1 MRYLFLISSL
11 FFCQSSFAQSFV
23 FPKLAGQ
30 GNSIS
35 TLIPQNWKAIDTA
48 YGDLN
53 NDKSEDMAFVLEFE
67 KPVTE
72 RRAYGDA
79 ETELIKEFQKPRIL
93 AVYFRDPKSG
103 KYIFALQNNNFVL
116 RSEEG
121 GALGEPFRQLNI
133 TDNNLNLVFEGGSE
147 WRWKLDYFFKFQHK
161 DWDLIQANHTYYNSS
176 SGEMTIKAYDFAN
189 RKVKQTKGNL
199 FVRNT
204 INEVSEEIL
213 YFSQLRTLNNFK
225 KPWTWEITKDNFL

>member
-11 FFCQSSFAQSFV
+11 FLCQSSFAQSFV
-23 FPKLAGQ
+23 FPKLPSQ
-30 GNSIS
+30 GNAIS

-48 YGDLN
+48 FGDLN
-53 NDKSEDMAFVLEFE
+53 NDKSEDIAFVLEFE

-79 ETELIKEFQKPRIL
+79 ETELIREFQKPRIL
-93 AVYFRDPKSG
+93 AVYFKDAKSG
-103 KYIFALQNNNFVL
+103 RYIFALQNNNFVL

-121 GALGEPFRQLNI
+121 GALGEPFKQLNI
-133 TDNNLNLVFEGGSE
+133 INNNLNLVFEGGSE
-147 WRWKLDYFFKFQHK
+147 WRWKLDYSFKFQHK
-161 DWDLIQANHTYYNSS
+161 DWDLIQANHLYYNSS
-176 SGEMTIKAYDFAN
+176 TGEMTIKAYDFTN

-199 FVRNT
+199 FVRNN

-213 YFSQLRTLNNFK
+213 YFSQLRTLNTFK
-225 KPWTWEITKDNFL
+225 KPWTWEITKDIFL